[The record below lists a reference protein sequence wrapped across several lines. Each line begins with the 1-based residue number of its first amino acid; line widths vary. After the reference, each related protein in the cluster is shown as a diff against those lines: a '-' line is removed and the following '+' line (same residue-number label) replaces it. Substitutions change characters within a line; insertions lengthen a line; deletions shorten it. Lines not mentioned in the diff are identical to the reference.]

1 MRAAHQLGCGARRLA
16 GEAGHG
22 GALQVMTPLW
32 DRRIRIGC
40 ALLACFCAGALGDGL
55 LRMKYVRREPGV
67 RDWFRRLGAQARG
80 EPAASPARTGR
91 NRLDARRTCGSSQRR
106 PRVPNDDCAYRG
118 GIDVDTLKGGFEE
131 RRGDRPHEAIDIL
144 APRNT
149 PVVAVESGT
158 IAKLFDSKAGGHT
171 IYQFDPSGRLAYYYA
186 HLERYADGVHEGQTV
201 VQGEVIACRT
211 SGNAPP
217 KLRTAFRRVS
227 AETRTGGGRE
237 SAHVRC

>member
-1 MRAAHQLGCGARRLA
+1 
-16 GEAGHG
+16 
-22 GALQVMTPLW
+22 MTPLW
-32 DRRIRIGC
+32 DRRIRVGC
-40 ALLACFCAGALGDGL
+40 ALLACFCAGALADGL

-67 RDWFRRLGAQARG
+67 RDVATVPSRPQARG
-80 EPAASPARTGR
+80 EPAAVPSADTGGTPSDRKAASPVVAATTGAFSSG
-91 NRLDARRTCGSSQRR
+91 RL
-106 PRVPNDDCAYRG
+106 RVPVE
-118 GIDVDTLKGGFEE
+118 GIDIDTFKGGFEE

-201 VQGEVIACRT
+201 SQGEVIGYVGT

-217 KLRTAFRRVS
+217 NTPHLHFAVFELDDTHRWWKGKAIDPYRLFKER
-227 AETRTGGGRE
+227 G
-237 SAHVRC
+237 

>member
-1 MRAAHQLGCGARRLA
+1 
-16 GEAGHG
+16 
-22 GALQVMTPLW
+22 MTPVW
-32 DRRIRIGC
+32 DRRIRVGC
-40 ALLACFCAGALGDGL
+40 ALLACFCAGALADGL

-67 RDWFRRLGAQARG
+67 RDVVTVTSRPQSRG
-80 EPAASPARTGR
+80 EPAAVPSADTGGTPVDRKATSPVVAATTGAFSSG
-91 NRLDARRTCGSSQRR
+91 RL
-106 PRVPNDDCAYRG
+106 RVPVE
-118 GIDVDTLKGGFEE
+118 GIDIDTFKGGFEE

-186 HLERYADGVHEGQTV
+186 HLERYADGVHEGQAV
-201 VQGEVIACRT
+201 AQGEVIGYVGT

-217 KLRTAFRRVS
+217 NTPHLHFAVFELDDTHRWWKGKAIDPYRLFKDK
-227 AETRTGGGRE
+227 G
-237 SAHVRC
+237 